1 LIFTAYFDESDT
13 HGPAPNLILAAF
25 LGSARQWELFRR
37 KIKAL
42 QRRDGFTVFHATDFK
57 AGAREFRGWSHTKR
71 MRLVNDIA
79 TAIRVGLTEGVTITL
94 PRKLYEEEYRAQP
107 VPKGMPL
114 DSQFGVCFRVCM
126 HRLVN
131 LLTAD
136 RKIHKLNVVV
146 EDGHP
151 NVKNTVVIFNALKA
165 ETDTIGVHILGTI
178 TIAKKAECWP
188 LMIADFQAHASSI
201 SEARM
206 KSGLTGYFDMTH
218 GTLPKRGEAG
228 LTQIQCTP
236 ESLRGL
242 KTSWEQANQD
252 RITKWRAARDARRDT
267 ASQ

>member
-25 LGSARQWELFRR
+25 LGSARQWELFHR

-57 AGAREFRGWSHTKR
+57 AGAGEFRGWSHTKR
-71 MRLVNDIA
+71 MQLVGDLA
-79 TAIRVGLTEGVTITL
+79 TEIRDNLTEGLTITL
-94 PRKLYEEEYRAQP
+94 PRKLYEEEYRAPP
-107 VPKGMPL
+107 VPKGMRL

-136 RKIHKLNVVV
+136 KKTHKLNIFV
-146 EDGHP
+146 EDGHK
-151 NVKNTVVIFNALKA
+151 NVKNTVVIFDELKA
-165 ETDTIGVHILGTI
+165 ETGAIGVHILGTI

-206 KSGLTGYFDMTH
+206 KSGLPGYFDMTH
-218 GTLPKRGEAG
+218 GALPKRGEAG

-236 ESLRGL
+236 ESLRGI
-242 KTSWEQANQD
+242 KSIWEQAKQD
-252 RITKWRAARDARRDT
+252 RIAKWRAARDAKR
-267 ASQ
+267 

>member
-1 LIFTAYFDESDT
+1 
-13 HGPAPNLILAAF
+13 
-25 LGSARQWELFRR
+25 
-37 KIKAL
+37 
-42 QRRDGFTVFHATDFK
+42 
-57 AGAREFRGWSHTKR
+57 

-114 DSQFGVCFRVCM
+114 GQTGSSFACVCA
-126 HRLVN
+126 RLVN

-188 LMIADFQAHASSI
+188 LMMADFQAHASSI

-206 KSGLTGYFDMTH
+206 KSGLTGYFDITH

-242 KTSWEQANQD
+242 KTSWEQAKQD